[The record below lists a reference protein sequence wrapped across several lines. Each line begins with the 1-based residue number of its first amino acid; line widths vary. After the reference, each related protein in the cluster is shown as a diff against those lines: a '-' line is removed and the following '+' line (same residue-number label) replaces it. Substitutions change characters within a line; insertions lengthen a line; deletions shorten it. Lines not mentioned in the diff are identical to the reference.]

1 MYLHWLNIRCCRC
14 SFDSCCICTNLI
26 FANAD
31 ALFQTDVSAT
41 RFSLNLQML
50 FSLPGMLNCIY
61 ILPFLEFEDAS
72 FANFSSASHI
82 FDNVRILPSKILH
95 LQPVL
100 SMTCR
105 YLPQKFCIFNFQ
117 KSFITDIVDQY
128 PLSSIYP
135 TDILWYTSIMSRFL
149 YLL

>member
-1 MYLHWLNIRCCRC
+1 MLFCTP
-14 SFDSCCICTNLI
+14 CICTNLI
-26 FANAD
+26 FAVAD
-31 ALFQTDVSAT
+31 AFFKTDVST
-41 RFSLNLQML
+41 TCFSLNLQIL
-50 FSLPGMLNCIY
+50 FNLPGMYNCIY

-105 YLPQKFCIFNFQ
+105 YRPQKFCIFNFQ

-135 TDILWYTSIMSRFL
+135 IVILWYTSIMSRFS
-149 YLL
+149 YLF